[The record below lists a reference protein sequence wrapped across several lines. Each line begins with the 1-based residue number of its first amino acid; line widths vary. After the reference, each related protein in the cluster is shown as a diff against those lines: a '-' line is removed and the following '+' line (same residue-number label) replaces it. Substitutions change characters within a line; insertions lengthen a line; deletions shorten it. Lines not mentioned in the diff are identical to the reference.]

1 MSAKPIRGESVPL
14 NLLGV
19 SVEHGHGRPKRPVRT
34 GYLLAGG
41 VIFED
46 IAAGNLVSS
55 NGRPVF
61 LHGYRSGGLP
71 LMTTLT
77 WQENLLK
84 PKFDPKRY
92 LQSFL
97 RDGHAAGHVSFYRS
111 DLSGLFRK
119 RIAVSACVPREDT
132 RRAALDVLST
142 LFLMPGNFASFT
154 ARDELITRLS
164 VVENRPMRGSFCD
177 VARALYDVIADSN
190 SGVGRSGVP
199 PHTGTPGFLGP
210 GT

>member
-1 MSAKPIRGESVPL
+1 MPTKPTPGESIPL
-14 NLLGV
+14 NLLSL
-19 SVEHGHGRPKRPVRT
+19 SVEHGQGRPKRPVRT

-46 IAAGNLVSS
+46 IAAGNLLSS

-92 LQSFL
+92 LQSFIQNE
-97 RDGHAAGHVSFYRS
+97 HAAGHVSFHRS
-111 DLSGLFRK
+111 GLSGLFRK

-132 RRAALDVLST
+132 RRAALDVLNT

-164 VVENRPMRGSFCD
+164 AVEHRPMTGSFCD
-177 VARALYDVIADSN
+177 VARALYDIIADSN
-190 SGVGRSGVP
+190 SGIGRSGVP
-199 PHTGTPGFLGP
+199 PQTGTPGFLGP